1 MKKNQWMIP
10 VLHYLL
16 ILNMLIW
23 VLLAIFTWLQSH
35 RNGSISPSIVLLV
48 GMMIGNGLVFG
59 WCSWKLS
66 SGIGQWICVAWLVLN
81 IILTFTDQFGT
92 LDLIT
97 LMLDILILSLLL
109 LWMGYGRN
117 QREGS

>member
-1 MKKNQWMIP
+1 MDDP
-10 VLHYLL
+10 CFALFAHTEYVDL
-16 ILNMLIW
+16 
-23 VLLAIFTWLQSH
+23 VLLAIFTWLQVTGMD
-35 RNGSISPSIVLLV
+35 RFRPSIVLLV

-66 SGIGQWICVAWLVLN
+66 CGIGQWICVAWLVLN
-81 IILTFTDQFGT
+81 ILLTFTDQFGT

-109 LWMGYGRN
+109 LWMRYGRN
-117 QREGS
+117 QRERS